1 MKLQVGVTY
10 EKTLEWPA
18 GTVVTFLVVAE
29 CVAKTLR
36 FKKEKPGYEILILA
50 IDGPNHWDLAPG
62 QTHSYVE
69 GAVLVT
75 KVRRLGEE
83 VRIPGR
89 A

>member
-29 CVAKTLR
+29 CIAKTMR
-36 FKKEKPGYEILILA
+36 FKKDKPGYKVLILA
-50 IDGPNHWDLAPG
+50 IDGPNYWDLAPG
-62 QTHSYVE
+62 HIDSYVA
-69 GAVLVT
+69 GAVLIA
-75 KVRRLGEE
+75 KARRVDRE